1 MTPISV
7 DDLRQRTFTEKK
19 MDFSNHFPA
28 YWIEAGHLHPGT
40 PRHAAK

>member
-7 DDLRQRTFTEKK
+7 NDLRQRTFTEKK

-28 YWIEAGHLHPGT
+28 YWIEAGNLGPGT
-40 PRHAAK
+40 SRPAAK